1 MFNRQN
7 PPQPSSSR
15 NHDQATGTLKFLIVG
30 GGGGRIRRGVDI
42 FLKNTKMGGGIID

>member
-30 GGGGRIRRGVDI
+30 GGGLIRRGVDI
-42 FLKNTKMGGGIID
+42 FLKNTKMGGVIID

>member
-30 GGGGRIRRGVDI
+30 GGLRRRGVDI
-42 FLKNTKMGGGIID
+42 FLKNTKMGGVIID